1 MRKQLTERD
10 CADQDEVAL
19 IACKLLTGC
28 DKSQKL
34 AAVNKF
40 PEAVLETIQKI
51 SLESEDY
58 EFCQVIKEL
67 LAEKKK

>member
-1 MRKQLTERD
+1 MKKQLKECDYTN
-10 CADQDEVAL
+10 QDEIAL
-19 IACKLLTGC
+19 IACNLLTDC

-34 AAVNKF
+34 EVINKF

-51 SLESEDY
+51 SLICEDY

-67 LAEKKK
+67 LEERKK